1 MSKVY
6 DFTVICDGGCEPNP
20 GKMYGSWQVIDRQG
34 NKSGGS
40 QKFGSG
46 TNNVAEY
53 RSLILALESIV
64 AKLEKSGLSPAAFM
78 VRCWSD
84 SKLIVN
90 QLNGDWAI
98 RDSKLRELNLETT
111 TLLKKFKNWRIDWQP
126 REETVKVL
134 GH

>member
-20 GKMYGSWQVIDRQG
+20 GQMYGSWQVTDRQG
-34 NKSGGS
+34 NQSGGR
-40 QKFGSG
+40 QKFGMG
-46 TNNVAEY
+46 TNSRAEY
-53 RSLILALESIV
+53 LAAKAALESII
-64 AKLEKSGLSPAAFM
+64 AKLEQSGLSPAAFL

-84 SKLIVN
+84 SRLIVN

-98 RDSKLRELNLETT
+98 KDSSLRVLNGETMA
-111 TLLKKFKNWRIDWQP
+111 LLKQFKNWRIDWQP